1 VLEPQ
6 IISLVLI
13 FAFSLQTLADVIL
26 LLLLLKVKHDVPD
39 TEENKLSI

>member
-26 LLLLLKVKHDVPD
+26 LLLLKVKHDVPD